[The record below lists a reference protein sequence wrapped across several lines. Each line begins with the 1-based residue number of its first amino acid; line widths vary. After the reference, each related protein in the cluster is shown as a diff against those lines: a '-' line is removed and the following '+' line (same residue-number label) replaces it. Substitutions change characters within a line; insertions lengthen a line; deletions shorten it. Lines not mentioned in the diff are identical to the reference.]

1 MVCVVVLILALVAY
15 PLRPAAAPPDVDLEL
30 VLAVDTSGSIDMGE
44 ARVQRLGYLE
54 ALRHP
59 DFINAVKGGYLG
71 RIAIGYFEWA
81 GRVEESSV
89 VAWQVIEDAK
99 DAEAF
104 AAKLE
109 ARPIG
114 TRHGTSISSAI
125 SFGTKLIETNAY
137 FGARRILD
145 VSGDGYN
152 NNTGLPIAD
161 TRDDSLARGIVINGL
176 VILIRPTNSPVPLD
190 QYYAECVIGGPGSF
204 MIPVRKAE
212 DFASAVRQKLLLEVS
227 GLTPSLTA
235 QSAAIRAPVDCRVAE
250 KYPSFLEL
258 AFRN

>member
-1 MVCVVVLILALVAY
+1 MPTVLSILSIETCRLLKPPVAS
-15 PLRPAAAPPDVDLEL
+15 LRDLEAQA
-30 VLAVDTSGSIDMGE
+30 LAGCEE

-59 DFINAVKGGYLG
+59 DFIKAVKGGYLG

-81 GRVEESSV
+81 GRVDESSV

-109 ARPIG
+109 ACPIG
-114 TRHGTSISSAI
+114 TRHGISISSAI
-125 SFGTKLIETNAY
+125 LFGTKLIETNAY
-137 FGARRILD
+137 FGVRRILD
-145 VSGDGYN
+145 LSGDGH
-152 NNTGLPIAD
+152 NNTGLPIAHA
-161 TRDDSLARGIVINGL
+161 RDDALARGIVINGL
-176 VILIRPTNSPVPLD
+176 VILIRSSNSAVLPD
-190 QYYAECVIGGPGSF
+190 QYYAECVIGGPGSI

-212 DFASAVRQKLLLEVS
+212 DFASAVRQKLLLEAS
-227 GLTPSLTA
+227 GLAPGLTA
-235 QSAAIRAPVDCRVAE
+235 QPAAMRAPVDCRVGE
-250 KYPSFLEL
+250 KYPSYLEP